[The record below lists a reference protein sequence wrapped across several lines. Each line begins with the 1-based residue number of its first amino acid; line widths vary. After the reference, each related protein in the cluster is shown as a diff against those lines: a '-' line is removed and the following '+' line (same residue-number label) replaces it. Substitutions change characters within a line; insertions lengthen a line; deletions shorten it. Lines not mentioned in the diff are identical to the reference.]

1 MSDTT
6 AEPQARP
13 AKQEQLPAS
22 TEVTEVAPGILRMQL
37 PISMPG
43 LGHVNCYALEDKRGW
58 TIVDPGLPGP
68 ESLAAL
74 EARLA
79 DAGTALRHVHTVI
92 VTHSHPDHFGG
103 APAVVRESGAD
114 VVTHASFIQRWQP
127 DSSDVELDPAEPLGK
142 SGADGASSSIF
153 GVIPQGAPTGIE
165 IQRIVDDLRA
175 QAMTFVQR
183 SGIELPE
190 PTVRLEDAEVAVLG
204 GREWVAVHTPGHTP
218 DHLCLFDPA
227 AGVLLAGDH
236 VLPTITPHISG
247 LASGEDPLARF
258 FISLQ
263 RVSELPGVKHVLP
276 AHGHP
281 FTDVAAR
288 AEAIHQ
294 HHLDRLA
301 KLHSIM
307 EASGP
312 ATVEALSHELF
323 APRSWGPMAE
333 SETFAHL
340 EHLRMNRQATFAE
353 QEGRLVYSA
362 T

>member
-1 MSDTT
+1 MSEATA

-13 AKQEQLPAS
+13 KKQEQEPAS
-22 TEVTEVAPGILRMQL
+22 SEITEVAEGILRLQL

-68 ESLAAL
+68 ESLAVL

-79 DAGTALRHVHTVI
+79 DLGTSPRQVHTVI

-103 APAVVRESGAD
+103 APAVVKASGAD
-114 VVTHASFIQRWQP
+114 VVTHESFIQRWQP
-127 DSSDVELDPAEPLGK
+127 DDPDVELAAAGPPA
-142 SGADGASSSIF
+142 SIF
-153 GVIPQGAPTGIE
+153 GVIPEGAPTGAE
-165 IQRIVDDLRA
+165 IQRIVDDLRQ
-175 QAMTFVQR
+175 QAMGFVRR

-190 PTVRLEDAEVAVLG
+190 PTIRLEDTQVRTLG

-227 AGVLLAGDH
+227 GGVLLSGDH

-258 FISLQ
+258 FDSLQ
-263 RVSELPGVKHVLP
+263 RVSELPGVRHVLP

-288 AEAIHQ
+288 ASAIHR
-294 HHLDRLA
+294 HHLERLA
-301 KLHSIM
+301 TLHEIM

-312 ATVEALSHELF
+312 STVEALSHQLF
-323 APRSWGPMAE
+323 APRSWGSMAE

-340 EHLRMNRQATFAE
+340 EHLRLGGQADFAE
-353 QEGRLVYSA
+353 QEGRLLYA
-362 T
+362 AK